1 MIKFIKNL
9 LGFGP
14 ADAYKPQETVKEILT
29 PPVVTD
35 SKTTEATYIAPAKPR
50 HRAGTVAEVKLPPLA
65 PATATPAKKRKP
77 YYGKKKP
84 AAKPKVPATTK

>member
-1 MIKFIKNL
+1 MINFFKQL
-9 LGFGP
+9 LGFGTS
-14 ADAYKPQETVKEILT
+14 QETVKEIVT

-35 SKTTEATYIAPAKPR
+35 SKPADNVTLEAAYIPPAKPR

-84 AAKPKVPATTK
+84 TAKPKAVK